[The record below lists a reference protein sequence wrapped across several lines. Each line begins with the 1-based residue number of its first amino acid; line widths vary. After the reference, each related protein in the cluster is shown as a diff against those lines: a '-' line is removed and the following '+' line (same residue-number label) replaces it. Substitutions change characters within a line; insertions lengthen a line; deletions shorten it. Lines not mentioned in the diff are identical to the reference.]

1 MNDSKL
7 EPILKYFPDLTD
19 LQRERFAALY
29 GLYADWN
36 AKINVVSRKDFDQ
49 LYLRHVLHSLA
60 IARVCRF
67 AAGARILDV
76 GCGGGFPSVPLAI
89 LFPEARFTAADSIGK
104 KIRVVEEVSR
114 ALGLENLSP
123 RWGRVEQI
131 DERFDYVVSRAVTE
145 MPEFVGWIWD
155 KIDRGQRGTL
165 PNGILYLKGG
175 DLAEEL
181 ALTGKRWY
189 IYDIPRFFGEEFF
202 ETKKVVYTPKK

>member
-60 IARVCRF
+60 IAKVCTF
-67 AAGARILDV
+67 GDGARILDV

-89 LFPEARFTAADSIGK
+89 LFPGAHFTAADSIRK
-104 KIRVVEEVSR
+104 KITVVEGV
-114 ALGLENLSP
+114 AAGLGLENLTP
-123 RWGRVEQI
+123 RCVRVETLT
-131 DERFDYVVSRAVTE
+131 ERFDYVVSRAVTA
-145 MPEFVGWIWD
+145 MPEFVKWVWPLIE
-155 KIDRGQRGTL
+155 RGEKGSL
-165 PNGILYLKGG
+165 PNGIFYLKGG

-181 ALTGKRWY
+181 ALTGKRWHV
-189 IYDIPRFFGEEFF
+189 YDIPRFFGEEFF
-202 ETKKVVYTPKK
+202 ETKKVVYTPR